1 MCHMGVPILDILQL
15 RSHDILSDFDGILLA
30 LKNSPLVLKE
40 TATGQDADEGN
51 FLFVQF
57 HASVSFLD
65 DFEGAVGELV
75 HVAFVQVVAD
85 VLLVFD
91 F

>member
-1 MCHMGVPILDILQL
+1 MGHMGVPILDILQL
-15 RSHDILSDFDGILLA
+15 RAHDVLCDFDGVLLA
-30 LKNSPLVLKE
+30 LSHSPFVLKE
-40 TATGQDADEGN
+40 TATGQDADEGD

-57 HASVSFLD
+57 HASVSFLA

-85 VLLVFD
+85 VLFVFD